1 MNRSS
6 LFKLLLVLIAVFQ
19 TLFISA
25 SSNKESNST
34 VYLTLLND
42 GKFDASS
49 DLHVRFQ
56 IECLNRFQKIEVN
69 ATHANKSIRLE
80 GDINFMGQVLIS
92 QLKDGKV
99 DVDIIIRGGELT
111 PLLLPY
117 SVKPSIRIEIIDVH
131 FITVDN
137 ISGVYQGNVEPHLN
151 NEINFTKLHVF
162 TGDETATETN
172 SLQAKLDYSIP
183 LVQTQIT
190 QQNRV
195 NTVSDL
201 LVYPNPVLDGNLF
214 LQIPESMQNNV
225 SISISNVL
233 GSMVKRVQTES
244 NFSNP
249 VHVDL
254 AGLNPGI
261 YFVRV
266 QSGQIEIVKKF
277 NINR

>member
-19 TLFISA
+19 TLFIAA
-25 SSNKESNST
+25 SSNTESNST

-56 IECLNRFQKIEVN
+56 IESLTRFQKIEVN
-69 ATHANKSIRLE
+69 STQANNSIRT
-80 GDINFMGQVLIS
+80 I

-137 ISGVYQGNVEPHLN
+137 ISGVYQGNAEPHLN

-172 SLQAKLDYSIP
+172 NLQAKLDYSTP
-183 LVQTQIT
+183 LVQTQIA

-195 NTVSDL
+195 NTTSDL

-214 LQIPESMQNNV
+214 LQIPESLQNNV

-233 GSMVKRVQTES
+233 GAVVKRVQTES
-244 NFSNP
+244 NLSNP

-254 AGLNPGI
+254 SGLNPGI

-266 QSGQIEIVKKF
+266 QSGQTEIVKKF
-277 NINR
+277 NINK

>member
-1 MNRSS
+1 MNRS
-6 LFKLLLVLIAVFQ
+6 FLLKLVLVFVAVFQ
-19 TLFISA
+19 TLFIAA
-25 SSNKESNST
+25 STNAESNST

-42 GKFDASS
+42 GRYDASS
-49 DLHVRFQ
+49 DLHIRFQ
-56 IECLNRFQKIEVN
+56 IECLSRFQKIEVN
-69 ATHANKSIRLE
+69 STQANNSVQT
-80 GDINFMGQVLIS
+80 N

-117 SVKPSIRIEIIDVH
+117 SVKPSVRVEILDVH

-137 ISGVYQGNVEPHLN
+137 ISGVFQGNVEPHLN

-172 SLQAKLDYSIP
+172 SLQAKLDFSTP
-183 LVQTQIT
+183 LVYAQNG
-190 QQNRV
+190 QQNR
-195 NTVSDL
+195 NNSISDL
-201 LVYPNPVLDGNLF
+201 LVYPNPVQDGNLF
-214 LQIPESMQNNV
+214 LQIPESLQNNA
-225 SISISNVL
+225 SISICNVL
-233 GSMVKRVQTES
+233 GALVKRAQPES
-244 NFSNP
+244 SLSSP

-254 AGLNPGI
+254 SGLNPGI

-266 QSGQIEIVKKF
+266 QSGQTEIVKKF

>member
-6 LFKLLLVLIAVFQ
+6 LIKLLLVLIAVFQ
-19 TLFISA
+19 TLFIAA
-25 SSNKESNST
+25 SSNTESNST

-56 IECLNRFQKIEVN
+56 IGSQIPFQKIEVN
-69 ATHANKSIRLE
+69 STQANNSIRT
-80 GDINFMGQVLIS
+80 I

-117 SVKPSIRIEIIDVH
+117 SVKPSIRVEIANINY
-131 FITVDN
+131 ITVDN
-137 ISGVYQGNVEPHLN
+137 ISGVYQGNVEPQLN
-151 NEINFTKLHVF
+151 NEIHFTKLHVF
-162 TGDETATETN
+162 TGDETATEAN

-183 LVQTQIT
+183 LGQTQIA
-190 QQNRV
+190 QQNRI
-195 NTVSDL
+195 NPTSDL
-201 LVYPNPVLDGNLF
+201 LVYPNPVQEGNLF
-214 LQIPESMQNNV
+214 LQIPETMQNNV
-225 SISISNVL
+225 FISISNVL
-233 GSMVKRVQTES
+233 GAMVKQVQSES

-249 VHVDL
+249 VRIDL
-254 AGLNPGI
+254 SGLNPGI

-266 QSGQIEIVKKF
+266 QSGQTEIVKKF
-277 NINR
+277 NISR

>member
-6 LFKLLLVLIAVFQ
+6 LFKLLLVIIAVFQ
-19 TLFISA
+19 TLFIAA
-25 SSNKESNST
+25 SSNTESNST
-34 VYLTLLND
+34 IYLTLLND
-42 GKFDASS
+42 GRYDASS

-56 IECLNRFQKIEVN
+56 IESQIRFQKIEVN
-69 ATHANKSIRLE
+69 STHANNSIRT
-80 GDINFMGQVLIS
+80 I

-117 SVKPSIRIEIIDVH
+117 SVKPSIRVEIADIH

-151 NEINFTKLHVF
+151 NEIRFTKLHVF
-162 TGDETATETN
+162 TGNETAIEAN
-172 SLQAKLDYSIP
+172 SLQAKVDFSTP
-183 LVQTQIT
+183 LVETQIT
-190 QQNRV
+190 QQNKI

-201 LVYPNPVLDGNLF
+201 LVYPNPVQDGNLF
-214 LQIPESMQNNV
+214 LQIPESHQNNV

-233 GSMVKRVQTES
+233 GTMVKRVQTES

-254 AGLNPGI
+254 SGLNPGI

-266 QSGQIEIVKKF
+266 QSGQKEIVKKF

>member
-6 LFKLLLVLIAVFQ
+6 LFKLLLVIIAVFQ
-19 TLFISA
+19 TLFIAA
-25 SSNKESNST
+25 SSNTESNST

-42 GKFDASS
+42 GRFDAST

-56 IECLNRFQKIEVN
+56 IESQLRFQKIEVN
-69 ATHANKSIRLE
+69 STQANNSIRT
-80 GDINFMGQVLIS
+80 S

-190 QQNRV
+190 QQNKV

-201 LVYPNPVLDGNLF
+201 LVYPNPVQDGNLF
-214 LQIPESMQNNV
+214 LQIPESLQNNV

-233 GSMVKRVQTES
+233 GAMVKRVQTES

-254 AGLNPGI
+254 SGLNPGI

-266 QSGQIEIVKKF
+266 QSGQTEIVKKF